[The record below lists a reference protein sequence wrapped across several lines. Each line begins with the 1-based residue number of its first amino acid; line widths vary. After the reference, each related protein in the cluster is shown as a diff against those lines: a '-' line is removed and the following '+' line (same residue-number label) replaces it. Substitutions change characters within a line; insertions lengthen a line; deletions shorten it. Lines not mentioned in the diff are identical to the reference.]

1 MKARRN
7 GKECVTGKLTQQNSF
22 YALLLCPAP
31 NLKGKKAIERNK
43 KELFAILLHA
53 VCLADI
59 HAFLCEEK
67 NCIHNEMNQVM
78 AISTQT

>member
-1 MKARRN
+1 MSDQEAYTT
-7 GKECVTGKLTQQNSF
+7 EQFLITSF
-22 YALLLCPAP
+22 MPCP
-31 NLKGKKAIERNK
+31 KFEGKKAIERNK
-43 KELFAILLHA
+43 NELFAILLKA